1 MRYFLSVL
9 LSVSFLIVSG
19 QSVQKNVWQV
29 FRTNDFS
36 ITGMG
41 SSAEWAKA
49 PWLQLLPNKVTG
61 DTLQTKVKTLYSE
74 TGLYFLFEC
83 EDRKLTS
90 TMKAD
95 FLDLWK
101 EDVVEVFVHT
111 DTTTPA
117 YFEYEL
123 SPHNYELPILISNVN
138 KELRRWMP
146 FHYEANRKTHHKTN
160 IIRKGANSK
169 DLVKS
174 WTAEF
179 FIPYT
184 LLSPLKNNIPSPGT
198 RWKANYYRVDYD
210 NPQYT
215 FWWWQPTRENF
226 HDMERFGILEF
237 Q

>member
-1 MRYFLSVL
+1 MRNFL
-9 LSVSFLIVSG
+9 LSILLLGFYSLPA
-19 QSVQKNVWQV
+19 QLTRDNVWKV

-36 ITGMG
+36 VTGAG
-41 SSAEWAKA
+41 TAPEWEKTE
-49 PWLQLLPNKVTG
+49 WLELLANKVTG
-61 DTLQTKVKTLYSE
+61 DTLQTRVKTLYSDK
-74 TGLYFLFEC
+74 GLYFLFEC
-83 EDRKLTS
+83 NDLKITS

-95 FLDLWK
+95 FMDLWK
-101 EDVVEVFVHT
+101 EDVVEIFLHT
-111 DTTTPA
+111 DTSIPA

-123 SPHNYELPILISNVN
+123 SPHNYELPILISNVG

-146 FHYEANRKTHHKTN
+146 FHYEANRKTIHKTKIN
-160 IIRKGANSK
+160 RQHETSGDS
-169 DLVKS
+169 VKS

-184 LLSPLKNNIPSPGT
+184 LLSPLQNSIPRPGT
-198 RWKANYYRVDYD
+198 RWKANYYRMDYD
-210 NPQYT
+210 HPQYA